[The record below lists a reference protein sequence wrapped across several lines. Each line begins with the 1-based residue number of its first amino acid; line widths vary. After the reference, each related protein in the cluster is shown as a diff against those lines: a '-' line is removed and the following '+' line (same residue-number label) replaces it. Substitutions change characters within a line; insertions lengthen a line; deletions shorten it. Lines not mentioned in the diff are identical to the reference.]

1 MTEKEKIIEN
11 AGETLE
17 YAKQYIQHQ
26 QTAFKLEAAERIS
39 NLLSK
44 LVLSVILLVLA
55 LFIIIF
61 LSVSI
66 ALFIGEFCGS
76 NAMGFLCVTS
86 FYILIACF
94 IYVFKKAVIINPIVK
109 TILRAFFK

>member
-1 MTEKEKIIEN
+1 MTEKEKILEN

-26 QTAFKLEAAERIS
+26 QAAFKLDVAERMS
-39 NLLSK
+39 RVLSK
-44 LVLSVILLVLA
+44 LVLSAVLLVLA
-55 LFIIIF
+55 FFIITL
-61 LSVSI
+61 LSVSV

-86 FYILIACF
+86 FYLLVACF
-94 IYVFKKAVIINPIVK
+94 IYVFKKAVIVNPIVK
-109 TILRAFFK
+109 TILKAFFK